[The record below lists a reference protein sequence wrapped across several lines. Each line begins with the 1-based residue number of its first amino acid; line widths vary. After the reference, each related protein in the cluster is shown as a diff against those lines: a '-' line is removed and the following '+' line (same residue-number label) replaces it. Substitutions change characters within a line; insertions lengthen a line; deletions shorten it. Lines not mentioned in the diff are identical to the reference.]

1 MTEGAWTVAV
11 VRQFWAEGID
21 WRADAPTAQAIDPHG
36 LDELLARRATL
47 PVRDVF
53 PYPGPEPASLVVPLY
68 ARFANR
74 YTLVPWLECLWGG
87 AFQGSDVRS
96 AEDASRFDRLAH
108 WRLNLLIGKQL
119 RATPEQVVKLWAD
132 RPSEVQTTPAEQ
144 QILRWYTAQE
154 PWLQRWHPFREG
166 TGAMRRAPIW
176 GAVFRAAPEQAAAA
190 AMGDARTAYAG
201 WGVWT
206 AMVVAY
212 AIAQLPQDWAPADA
226 VQAIVAAM
234 TRLYSQ
240 SPGVEALNRALRRE
254 FPGDSWDAWGRF
266 VAREFA
272 GYPLDHSLPNLLLV
286 VGALHWY
293 AAGGERLMEELDRI
307 GWDSAGNRLV
317 AGALLGRR
325 WAGADTPH
333 ALLASVVEATVAA
346 HGHPPNV

>member
-1 MTEGAWTVAV
+1 MDGCCSTPV
-11 VRQFWAEGID
+11 VGQLWAEGID
-21 WRADAPTAQAIDPHG
+21 WRADGPTAQAIDPHG

-47 PVRDVF
+47 PIRDVC

-68 ARFANR
+68 ARFVNR

-87 AFQGSDVRS
+87 AFQGSGIRS
-96 AEDASRFDRLAH
+96 AEDASRFDRSLAH

-132 RPSEVQTTPAEQ
+132 RPSEVKTTPAEQ

-154 PWLQRWHPFREG
+154 PWLKRWHSFREG

-190 AMGDARTAYAG
+190 AMGDALTAYA
-201 WGVWT
+201 T
-206 AMVVAY
+206 
-212 AIAQLPQDWAPADA
+212 AQLPQDWAPTDV
-226 VQAIVAAM
+226 VQAIVVAM

-240 SPGVEALNRALRRE
+240 SPGVEALNQALRRE

-272 GYPLDHSLPNLLLV
+272 GYPVDHSLPNLLL
-286 VGALHWY
+286 
-293 AAGGERLMEELDRI
+293 I
-307 GWDSAGNRLV
+307 
-317 AGALLGRR
+317 AGALLGRQWTR
-325 WAGADTPH
+325 ADTPH
-333 ALLASVVEATVAA
+333 ALLASVVEVTVAA
-346 HGHPPNV
+346 HGHPPHV